1 MRIPSLRKIST
12 KVALSFMLIV
22 LLQGALSIIALRYL
36 TNEAMRAS
44 LADQAVKTK
53 SLIDSFMSD
62 TKKEM
67 SLKAG
72 LVAGQANLVNTL
84 ARREMGTLRYELSF
98 FLAPLKLDA
107 LMIVDNEGNEIVRTE
122 ILPPGAPSICDLL
135 LKGNPT
141 DLLEEGK
148 SFTTTSTGG
157 TKLEMKSMGNRIQ
170 LWSLNEIMVGGK
182 RRAVLCAA
190 QSLDHSFIGRIEDIS
205 GASMLL
211 ALGDYILVNGR
222 VADNIFIEYSRRV
235 SADPNLGST
244 GTIKSFIYNTTFLPD
259 YPALKL
265 IYFIDTNPAHNT
277 LAATL
282 GKTLTMTFAVI
293 AATLLIAA
301 ATSIFLYRYSF
312 KKPFV
317 AFQEA
322 IRKLSAGDLS
332 FNFSPST
339 EDEFADLEREFE
351 TMTANLRKLERELQ
365 IRSRMAA
372 IGEMVAG
379 VAHQIRNPLAV
390 IRVSAEMIRDAAA
403 GRPGGVSDQ
412 PSPATRSAGR
422 IQPRSSKAA
431 DANIVPLA
439 EMIVSE
445 VDSLGAVI
453 SKFLDFTRP
462 LSIKEQE
469 VDVGEFLSRAASHI
483 PMEKYPGRGVCVD
496 VAPGAERA
504 RFDRSLM
511 EQAVCNL
518 IANALAAS
526 KPGQNV
532 RLRAERCNGTFK
544 ILVEDEG
551 EGMSEEVRAQIFH
564 PFFTTKSEGTGLGL
578 SIVHRIVQEHGGTID
593 VHTGRGGTCFEIKL
607 GGAA

>member
-1 MRIPSLRKIST
+1 
-12 KVALSFMLIV
+12 MLIV

-53 SLIDSFMSD
+53 SLIDNFMSD

-72 LVAGQANLVNTL
+72 LVAGQGNLVNL
-84 ARREMGTLRYELSF
+84 LSRNEIGTLKYELSF
-98 FLAPLKLDA
+98 FLSSLKLDA

-122 ILPPGAPSICDLL
+122 IVQPGAPSICDLL

-141 DLLEEGK
+141 DILEEGK

-170 LWSLNEIMVGGK
+170 LWSINEIMVGGK

-190 QSLDHSFIGRIEDIS
+190 YSLSHSFIGRIEDIS
-205 GASMLL
+205 GASMLIT
-211 ALGDYILVNGR
+211 LGDYILVNGR
-222 VADNIFIEYSRRV
+222 VADNVFIEYSRRV
-235 SADPNLGST
+235 SADPNLGAT

-277 LAATL
+277 LTATL
-282 GKTLTMTFAVI
+282 SKTLTMTFAVI

-332 FNFSPST
+332 FKFSPRT

-390 IRVSAEMIRDAAA
+390 MRVSAEMIRDAAVD
-403 GRPGGVSDQ
+403 RSDEGSMQ
-412 PSPATRSAGR
+412 PQFTSAYTEEAR
-422 IQPRSSKAA
+422 ESAVKTSQ
-431 DANIVPLA
+431 ANIAPLA

-445 VDSLGAVI
+445 VDSLSAII

-462 LSIKEQE
+462 LSVKEQE
-469 VDVGEFLSRAASHI
+469 VDVAEFLSRASSHI
-483 PMEKYPGRGVCVD
+483 PMEKYPGRSVCIDVD
-496 VAPGAERA
+496 EGAKRA

-526 KPGQNV
+526 KPGQEV
-532 RLRAERCNGTFK
+532 RVRALRRDGVFK
-544 ILVEDEG
+544 IQVEDEG
-551 EGMSEEVRAQIFH
+551 EGMSEEGRAQIFH

-578 SIVHRIVQEHGGTID
+578 SIVHRIVQEHGGSID

>member
-1 MRIPSLRKIST
+1 
-12 KVALSFMLIV
+12 MLIV
-22 LLQGALSIIALRYL
+22 LLQGALSIIALRFL

-44 LADQAVKTK
+44 LADQAVKTR
-53 SLIDSFMSD
+53 SLIESFVSD
-62 TKKEM
+62 AKKEM
-67 SLKAG
+67 GIKAG
-72 LVAGQANLVNTL
+72 LVAGQANLVNLL
-84 ARREMGTLRYELSF
+84 ARRELGTLRYELSF

-107 LMIVDNEGNEIVRTE
+107 LMIVDNEGREIVRTE
-122 ILPPGAPSICDLL
+122 LLSPGAPSICDLL
-135 LKGNPT
+135 LLGDPT

-157 TKLEMKSMGNRIQ
+157 TRLEMKSMGNRIQ

-205 GASMLL
+205 GTSMLL
-211 ALGDYILVNGR
+211 SLGDYILVNGR
-222 VADNIFIEYSRRV
+222 VADNTFIEYSRRAA
-235 SADPNLGST
+235 ADPRLGAT
-244 GTIKSFIYNTTFLPD
+244 GAVKSYIYNTTFLPD

-265 IYFIDTNPAHNT
+265 IYFIDTNPLHNT

-282 GKTLTMTFAVI
+282 AKTLTITFAVI

-301 ATSIFLYRYSF
+301 ATSVFLYRYSF

-332 FNFSPST
+332 FKFSPST
-339 EDEFADLEREFE
+339 EDEFASLEREFE
-351 TMTANLRKLERELQ
+351 TMTANLRELERELQ
-365 IRSRMAA
+365 ISSRMAA

-390 IRVSAEMIRDAAA
+390 MKVSAEMIRDAAA
-403 GRPGGVSDQ
+403 YQSV
-412 PSPATRSAGR
+412 
-422 IQPRSSKAA
+422 KAA
-431 DANIVPLA
+431 GGSRPKDLDANVGPLA

-445 VDSLGAVI
+445 VDTLSAI
-453 SKFLDFTRP
+453 ITKFLDFTRP
-462 LSIKEQE
+462 LSVKPQE
-469 VDVGEFLSRAASHI
+469 IDVGEFLSRAAAHI
-483 PMEKYPGRGVCVD
+483 PMEKYPGREVRVE
-496 VAPGAERA
+496 VAQGAERA

-511 EQAVCNL
+511 EQAVSNL
-518 IANALAAS
+518 VENALAAS
-526 KPGQNV
+526 KPGQEV
-532 RLRAERCNGTFK
+532 WLRALREGGSFR
-544 ILVEDEG
+544 IVVEDEG
-551 EGMSEEVRAQIFH
+551 EGMSEEVRSQIFH

-578 SIVHRIVQEHGGTID
+578 SIVHRIVEEHEGAIDVRSGSGGTA
-593 VHTGRGGTCFEIKL
+593 FEIRL

>member
-1 MRIPSLRKIST
+1 MRVPSLRKIST

-22 LLQGALSIIALRYL
+22 LLQGGLSIIALRFL
-36 TNEAMRAS
+36 SNEAMRAS
-44 LADQAVKTK
+44 LADQAVKTR
-53 SLIDSFMSD
+53 SLIESFMTD
-62 TKKEM
+62 AKKEM
-67 SLKAG
+67 GIKAG
-72 LVAGQANLVNTL
+72 LVAGQANLVNLL
-84 ARREMGTLRYELSF
+84 ARRELGTLRYELSF

-107 LMIVDNEGNEIVRTE
+107 LMIVDNEGKEIVRAE
-122 ILPPGAPSICDLL
+122 LVPPGAPSICDLL
-135 LKGNPT
+135 LMGDPT

-157 TKLEMKSMGNRIQ
+157 TRLEMKSMGNRIQ

-205 GASMLL
+205 GTSMLL
-211 ALGDYILVNGR
+211 SLGDYILVNGR

-235 SADPNLGST
+235 AADPHMGAT
-244 GTIKSFIYNTTFLPD
+244 GTMKSYIYNTTFLPD

-265 IYFIDTNPAHNT
+265 IYFIDTNPLHNA

-282 GKTLTMTFAVI
+282 AKTLTMTFAVI

-301 ATSIFLYRYSF
+301 ATSVFLYRYSF

-332 FNFSPST
+332 FKFSPST
-339 EDEFADLEREFE
+339 EDEFASLEREFE
-351 TMTANLRKLERELQ
+351 AMTASLRELERELQ
-365 IRSRMAA
+365 ISSRMAA

-390 IRVSAEMIRDAAA
+390 MKVSAEMIRDAAA
-403 GRPGGVSDQ
+403 YQSGKASGGGSRPGDM
-412 PSPATRSAGR
+412 
-422 IQPRSSKAA
+422 
-431 DANIVPLA
+431 DANMEPLA
-439 EMIVSE
+439 RMIVSE
-445 VDSLGAVI
+445 VDTLSAI
-453 SKFLDFTRP
+453 ITKFLDFTRP
-462 LSIKEQE
+462 LSVKPQE
-469 VDVGEFLSRAASHI
+469 IDVGEFLSRAAAHI
-483 PMEKYPGRGVCVD
+483 PMEKYPGRD
-496 VAPGAERA
+496 VRVEVAEGAESA

-511 EQAVCNL
+511 EQAVSNL
-518 IANALAAS
+518 VENALAAS
-526 KPGQNV
+526 RPGQEV
-532 RLRAERCNGTFK
+532 SLRALREGGAFR
-544 ILVEDEG
+544 IVVEDEG
-551 EGMSEEVRAQIFH
+551 EGMSEEVRSQIFH

-578 SIVHRIVQEHGGTID
+578 SIVHRIVEEHGGAID
-593 VHTGRGGTCFEIKL
+593 VRSGSGGTAFEIRL